1 MYHITNAEKALLIN
15 NAEEIFNERY
25 GKILLYVIVEIFQE
39 IHEAGILVKVDEK
52 GNIDKQTCTA
62 LMQFIL
68 KGSARTE
75 NRKYD

>member
-1 MYHITNAEKALLIN
+1 MYHITNDEKALLIN

-52 GNIDKQTCTA
+52 GNIDEQTCTA

-68 KGSARTE
+68 KGNARTE